1 MTRERM
7 CSKRGGSGC
16 IYLVLYVLVLYC
28 MLLPQARCSGSLTET
43 WARPIGARQAQA
55 APPAAGQQQLA
66 QPHREHSVAEEGKH
80 TRDAGEVSGGSLVGV
95 EVIVGTIPVLS

>member
-43 WARPIGARQAQA
+43 WARPIGAHQA
-55 APPAAGQQQLA
+55 APPAGQQQLP

>member
-66 QPHREHSVAEEGKH
+66 Q
-80 TRDAGEVSGGSLVGV
+80 AGIESIRWPKKGNTHVMRVKLVV
-95 EVIVGTIPVLS
+95 VVW